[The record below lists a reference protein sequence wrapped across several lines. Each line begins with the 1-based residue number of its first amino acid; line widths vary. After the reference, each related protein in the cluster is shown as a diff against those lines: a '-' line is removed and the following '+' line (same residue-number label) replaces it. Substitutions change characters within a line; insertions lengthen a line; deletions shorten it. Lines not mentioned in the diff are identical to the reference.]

1 MTLSL
6 NNTTLQIKEEIESYL
21 ILNETKYAKERLKF
35 VLRNALMEADFL
47 NENIENSFNEDLK
60 YINIQAILALEIS
73 RWKTS
78 YSILQKRLTNLD
90 KYLKEKILEN
100 EELRKFIVILDE
112 LDTKIIDIEEYINKE
127 IESFKSYFRDILEGE
142 YNDEKFN
149 LIIQAFNR
157 ISQYVVKYDNVIF
170 KVSQQ
175 ITSKEKKIAKKHKL
189 VINNWVSFK
198 KNFDEVT
205 SYYTNGFQFF
215 NKIIEQIKSINNG
228 IENEIL
234 SIRDKARNKLDDSEF
249 DSAFEIIKKESD
261 ILLNI
266 KTKKIKELQL
276 NVKKEINSKQKLYL
290 LYKHLQEKLNRLEES
305 ILESIAE
312 QVESLKDKVA
322 KERNRASIDGFENF
336 ILTEIQNFKNK
347 LESYQNQLRMT
358 KNKKIDEVVRGFDK
372 ILIEFDS
379 ADKKYMKKL
388 NEIKNSINGYDEK
401 SITVIQWEK
410 FRDLINNEITRLKD
424 EFVNEIVTRKILL
437 MCNEENSDRI
447 DLKALSNIV
456 NLKCKA
462 LIPRIKEMIEI
473 SNLQGEL
480 HENDKYIIVHTKDHY
495 KSKELKSYI
504 NNKLLKLNRDRI
516 GKILALY
523 DSSIKNKTLF
533 TNTLELQNRIDDL
546 ATFEETIRFQY
557 NKKVKELGVKEERIE
572 ITQIK
577 KEIEDAIE
585 NNKLAIL
592 SIQENLKLFNGLQ
605 NFIGSEYNNLKFN
618 LESEFKRIQDD
629 TEEGYSYAKL
639 RESLENKTNNI
650 NGKIRIVNEKIEEKL
665 RSTLSKSFES
675 RKFEV
680 EIREFYVKYKN
691 DFRKLYTEKIEK
703 INEEINYLKDES
715 YREKFIEF
723 INKNK
728 INLSQLLGTLQA
740 RVEDYIDYKEF
751 RRAYSIVVKR
761 EKEIQIGIKDL
772 NREVKELIRDF
783 DRQTRNFVTKNSS
796 IIYNFEQFISEFD
809 DILTEKV
816 KSLEELILKSYVEM
830 AIKAVANQYLTIS
843 FLQNELKIKKQK
855 VQEHLISLIS
865 VGSLSG
871 KYDPR
876 IGLYYENPNVLKDLD
891 EKELAVIK
899 KMNFR
904 FYMFYKHLRNF
915 TSQNYSIFAFLAA
928 ILSITISLSTAS
940 GGNPVFFL
948 LLFISAIIMV
958 IYFLFKRKKKK
969 KV

>member
-47 NENIENSFNEDLK
+47 NENIENSFNEELK

-78 YSILQKRLTNLD
+78 YSILKKRLNNLD

-100 EELRKFIVILDE
+100 EELRKFRVILDE

-142 YNDEKFN
+142 YSDEKFN

-157 ISQYVVKYDNVIF
+157 ISQYIVKYDNVIF
-170 KVSQQ
+170 RVSQQ
-175 ITSKEKKIAKKHKL
+175 ITSKEKKIAKKHKQ

-205 SYYTNGFQFF
+205 SYYTTGFQFF
-215 NKIIEQIKSINNG
+215 NEIIEQINSINTG

-234 SIRDKARNKLDDSEF
+234 SIREKARGKLDENEF
-249 DSAFEIIKKESD
+249 DSAFVIIKKESD
-261 ILLNI
+261 ALLNI
-266 KTKKIKELQL
+266 KTKLIKELQL

-290 LYKHLQEKLNRLEES
+290 LYKHLQEKLDKLEES
-305 ILESIAE
+305 ILDSIAE
-312 QVESLKDKVA
+312 QVQSLKDKVA
-322 KERNRASIDGFENF
+322 KERNRASIDDFNNF
-336 ILTEIQNFKNK
+336 VLIEIQNFKNK
-347 LESYQNQLRMT
+347 LESYQNLLRLS
-358 KNKKIDEVVRGFDK
+358 KNKKINEVVRGFDK

-379 ADKKYMKKL
+379 VNKGYMKKL
-388 NEIKNSINGYDEK
+388 NELKNSINDYDEK

-410 FRDLINNEITRLKD
+410 FSELLNNEIAKSKD
-424 EFVNEIVTRKILL
+424 EFVNEIITQKIML
-437 MCNEENSDRI
+437 MCDEENSDRI
-447 DLKALSNIV
+447 DLKTLSNNV

-462 LIPRIKEMIEI
+462 LIPRVKEMIEI
-473 SNLQGEL
+473 SKLQGDL
-480 HENDKYIIVHTKDHY
+480 HENDKYIIVHTKDYY

-504 NNKLLKLNRDRI
+504 KNKLLKLNQDRI

-533 TNTLELQNRIDDL
+533 TNTLEIQNRVDDL
-546 ATFEETIRFQY
+546 ATFEENLRFQY

-572 ITQIK
+572 IIQIK
-577 KEIEDAIE
+577 KEIEDTIE
-585 NNKLAIL
+585 NNKLAII
-592 SIQENLKLFNGLQ
+592 SIQENLILFNKLQ
-605 NFIGSEYNNLKFN
+605 NFVGSRYYNLKFN
-618 LESEFKRIQDD
+618 LENDFKRIQED
-629 TEEGYSYAKL
+629 TEEGYTYAKL
-639 RESLENKTNNI
+639 REILENKTYYF
-650 NGKIRIVNEKIEEKL
+650 NEKIKKVNEEIEEVL
-665 RSTLSKSFES
+665 RSTLAKSFES
-675 RKFEV
+675 RKFET
-680 EIREFYVKYKN
+680 EIREFYVKNKN
-691 DFRKLYTEKIEK
+691 DFQKLYDEKVER

-715 YREKFIEF
+715 YREKLIEF

-751 RRAYSIVVKR
+751 RRAYSIVVRR
-761 EKEIQIGIKDL
+761 EKEIQIEIKDL
-772 NREVKELIRDF
+772 NRDVKNLIRDF
-783 DRQTRNFVTKNSS
+783 DRQTRNFATKNNS
-796 IIYNFEQFISEFD
+796 IINGFEQFIIEFN

-816 KSLEELILKSYVEM
+816 KSLEGLILKSYVEM

-843 FLQNELKIKKQK
+843 FLQNELKIRKQK

-865 VGSLSG
+865 AGNLSG

-876 IGLYYENPNVLKDLD
+876 IGLYYENSNVLKDLD
-891 EKELAVIK
+891 EKELQVIK

-940 GGNPVFFL
+940 GGNPAVF
-948 LLFISAIIMV
+948 LFFIISAIIL
-958 IYFLFKRKKKK
+958 IFYYLFKRKKEK